1 MHENMDI
8 ETGQYLQRTDC
19 RIPEGRMPN
28 QVTICYLKLPSTH
41 AVMHTMIDYG
51 CGNSGYAAG
60 TSGKSMLVEPKSLGL
75 TASQKKQ
82 FSLCMSSLSLQV
94 SVHPS
99 QLRKGF
105 GPAPSQ
111 IKSLEIS
118 SQGRS
123 HNAQWDKTP
132 AEVDEEDE
140 EVQAYFKGIHSYL
153 TAYDVR
159 YTMPLA
165 NTSKILRLAVGPSWF
180 S

>member
-28 QVTICYLKLPSTH
+28 QVTICYLTLPSAR

-51 CGNSGYAAG
+51 CGDSGYAAG
-60 TSGKSMLVEPKSLGL
+60 SSGKSLLVEPKSLGL

-82 FSLCMSSLSLQV
+82 FIVCMSSLGLKV

-118 SQGRS
+118 PQGRS
-123 HNAQWDKTP
+123 HNTQWDKTS
-132 AEVDEEDE
+132 AETEEEDE
-140 EVQAYFKGIHSYL
+140 GVQAYFKGILSSHG
-153 TAYDVR
+153 VR
-159 YTMPLA
+159 YTMRLA
-165 NTSKILRLAVGPSWF
+165 DTSKILRLAFGPSWL